1 MKWLV
6 LVLALV
12 LPASAAAATSAKLDQ
27 EAISRIAAGDS
38 RMTEVQRV
46 HPTAVW
52 TATYR
57 EASQTWIARL
67 REPSRSILATIT
79 VRDADSVVTA
89 AKVNPGALDTHL
101 LTKNRAET
109 IAATSPKV
117 RDWLARYTDEKA
129 KVTSSTAFE
138 NGNWVRHWWAG
149 GAEVARVI
157 VNDKTGTIQ
166 SAWTGPQVAWS
177 MARGSKGAFGRQI
190 NEPWIFGPLLLLFV
204 AGLFDWR
211 RILSLRNLDLV
222 ALASFTVSL
231 WYFNEGLVFWSVPLQ
246 YPPLIYLF
254 VRMVAI
260 GCGRARRASYTT
272 RWPVWVV
279 AGLAVFALGFR
290 AGLNFWSSNVIDVG
304 YASVAG
310 SDRLLSGSIPYNQMP
325 KVTSTPCGP
334 KYSDGSYSAYKQKS
348 GACESPVER
357 GDTYGPVMYYAYV
370 PATAA
375 LGWSGRWDDLPAAHG
390 TAVAFD
396 ALAAAGLALAGWR
409 LGRGRLAATLLFCWA
424 TFPFTT
430 YAMSS
435 NSNDAIIAACVAWAI
450 ALFSFPFMRGLM
462 LGFGAW
468 AKFAPLLLV
477 PLFLRADRRPAAEP
491 AEWPYDAAGPPLLT
505 RPTRWRQLRQPPRPG
520 RGRRS
525 IPARSGGVDAG
536 RVRGARGP
544 GRAVGARHVLEP
556 HVRLAARPA
565 VAVLGLGL
573 GRLPRLPRSRG
584 AAEGAEGRPR
594 RARRRPLLRAAA
606 PGCRPGGRLR
616 GGAADRVPDRAHA
629 LVLPVHPVVHAVR
642 GSRPLR
648 GPAGPRPGA
657 RRRAGAARSRRRASR
672 PRSRPARAPPAGVS
686 RAGSGPPRGGARP
699 RC

>member
-1 MKWLV
+1 MRWLV

-12 LPASAAAATSAKLDQ
+12 LPASAAAATTKLDQ
-27 EAISRIAAGDS
+27 DGVSRIARGDS
-38 RMTEVQRV
+38 RLSGVQRV
-46 HPTAVW
+46 HPFAVW

-57 EASQTWIARL
+57 TASRTWIARL
-67 REPSRSILATIT
+67 AEPSRSVLATLT
-79 VRDADSVVTA
+79 VRDRDSVVTA
-89 AKVNPGALDTHL
+89 VKVQPGALDTHL
-101 LTKNRAET
+101 LTRSRAET
-109 IAATSPKV
+109 IAGTSAKV
-117 RDWLARYTDEKA
+117 RDWMARYTRAKA
-129 KVTSSTAFE
+129 KVTSSTSFDEGA
-138 NGNWVRHWWAG
+138 WVRHWWAG

-157 VNDKTGTIQ
+157 VNDKTGTIT

-177 MARGSKGAFGRQI
+177 MARGSNGAFGRRI

-211 RILSLRNLDLV
+211 RILSLRNLDLL

-231 WYFNEGLVFWSVPLQ
+231 WYFNKGLVFWSVPLQ
-246 YPPLIYLF
+246 YPPMLYLF
-254 VRMVAI
+254 ARMVAI

-279 AGLAVFALGFR
+279 AGLAVFAMGFR

-310 SDRLLSGSIPYNQMP
+310 ADRLLSGSIPYDHMP
-325 KVTSTPCGP
+325 KVTGTPCGS
-334 KYSDGSYSAYKQKS
+334 KYANGSYSAYKQAS

-357 GDTYGPVMYYAYV
+357 GDTYGPVMYFAYL

-396 ALAAAGLALAGWR
+396 ALAAAGLAFAGWR
-409 LGRGRLAATLLFCWA
+409 LGRGRLAVTLRFCWA

-435 NSNDAIIAACVAWAI
+435 NSNDAIIAAFVAWAI

-477 PLFLRADRRPAAEP
+477 PMFLRAGRRPAAEP

-505 RPTRWRQLRQPPRPG
+505 RPGRLRRIV
-520 RGRRS
+520 RRL
-525 IPARSGGVDAG
+525 
-536 RVRGARGP
+536 GP
-544 GRAVGARHVLEP
+544 GAGGWQFLFGLATATVVAFGALVVLDGPSALTTFWNRTFGWQLDRPSPFSIWDWGDYPGFPDLAVPQKVLKAGLVLLAVGLYFV
-556 HVRLAARPA
+556 
-565 VAVLGLGL
+565 
-573 GRLPRLPRSRG
+573 
-584 AAEGAEGRPR
+584 PR
-594 RARRRPLLRAAA
+594 RLDAVRAAA
-606 PGCRPGGRLR
+606 FAGALLIGFQLVLTHWFYLYIPWFMPCVAVALYAGRPGLAPERV
-616 GGAADRVPDRAHA
+616 AERVPLGVAVERRDRA
-629 LVLPVHPVVHAVR
+629 P
-642 GSRPLR
+642 GPL
-648 GPAGPRPGA
+648 A
-657 RRRAGAARSRRRASR
+657 RRL
-672 PRSRPARAPPAGVS
+672 PA
-686 RAGSGPPRGGARP
+686 
-699 RC
+699 